1 MEAKIEKKYD
11 GRLLEGPLW
20 DEENQKLVLVDILDK
35 KLLTYDP
42 KTTTLEDI
50 ALPSVVTSV
59 SKTNHS
65 KLIVSTRNQLLLVDK
80 NKKNHEEYIRLDT
93 LEQTM
98 RFNDGKC
105 DPYNRF
111 WVGTM
116 SEEDEEGKAQLYVVD
131 EKGVIKS
138 AKEGLSVSNGLAWNR
153 AGDKFFLV
161 DSPKNKIMSYSFSKE
176 TTRLENEKVVI
187 DLSNMDGFP
196 DGMTIDE
203 HDRLWV
209 ALWGGSKVICVDPDK
224 GEIIE
229 SIHLPVSNV
238 TCCTFG
244 GDDLQTLF
252 ITTAKEEEKYEE
264 AAGSLFSCR
273 VGVKGV
279 PAYTYVY

>member
-1 MEAKIEKKYD
+1 
-11 GRLLEGPLW
+11 
-20 DEENQKLVLVDILDK
+20 
-35 KLLTYDP
+35 
-42 KTTTLEDI
+42 
-50 ALPSVVTSV
+50 
-59 SKTNHS
+59 
-65 KLIVSTRNQLLLVDK
+65 
-80 NKKNHEEYIRLDT
+80 
-93 LEQTM
+93 
-98 RFNDGKC
+98 
-105 DPYNRF
+105 
-111 WVGTM
+111 
-116 SEEDEEGKAQLYVVD
+116 
-131 EKGVIKS
+131 
-138 AKEGLSVSNGLAWNR
+138 VSNGLAWNR
-153 AGDKFFLV
+153 TGDKFFLV

-176 TTRLENEKVVI
+176 TTRLEDEKVVI
-187 DLSNMDGFP
+187 DLSDMDGFP

-244 GDDLQTLF
+244 GDDLETLF